1 MRFRAI
7 VNEPTLLEY
16 LHRHGDLAFDAHDP
30 DRAVSF
36 MPAVDGAAFQRRDR
50 PSGARR
56 FVFYARPKHPRNLFD
71 LGLRALSDAVEQRA
85 FDEIEWEFS
94 AIGGETRVAT
104 RSPGGA
110 CYGRP
115 HGSRTGTTPRF
126 LADSDVL
133 LSLMLSPHTSYPP
146 LEMATAGGLV
156 ITNTF
161 STKTAAALMAISTAI
176 RGTPPEVGHLSAA
189 IAQAAS
195 DVASGRPETDG
206 TTLPKVL
213 GRVVEGRRAL
223 GRGDDRIGPR
233 PVVFLMSTRSA
244 VERPSQIV
252 FVASRD
258 RVPQPSDGALVM
270 VMDTAWTLGPGERR
284 DLLSLRPMVARV
296 VERVDLY
303 ETRWRRLD
311 LWASAASV
319 IERTTLD
326 GISLWHGIREQAW
339 RWLHERLLWASVV
352 ESISRDHDVVD
363 FRCDPTEVALRQVLE
378 AGGYGM
384 AHGSTTPD
392 QPGATAPGATVPMA
406 ARIDQRVFAAL
417 AVVAR
422 RARRR
427 AGALGPSSGSAM
439 APDTAG

>member
-1 MRFRAI
+1 
-7 VNEPTLLEY
+7 
-16 LHRHGDLAFDAHDP
+16 
-30 DRAVSF
+30 
-36 MPAVDGAAFQRRDR
+36 
-50 PSGARR
+50 
-56 FVFYARPKHPRNLFD
+56 
-71 LGLRALSDAVEQRA
+71 
-85 FDEIEWEFS
+85 
-94 AIGGETRVAT
+94 
-104 RSPGGA
+104 
-110 CYGRP
+110 
-115 HGSRTGTTPRF
+115 
-126 LADSDVL
+126 
-133 LSLMLSPHTSYPP
+133 
-146 LEMATAGGLV
+146 
-156 ITNTF
+156 
-161 STKTAAALMAISTAI
+161 
-176 RGTPPEVGHLSAA
+176 
-189 IAQAAS
+189 
-195 DVASGRPETDG
+195 
-206 TTLPKVL
+206 
-213 GRVVEGRRAL
+213 
-223 GRGDDRIGPR
+223 
-233 PVVFLMSTRSA
+233 MSTRSA
-244 VERPSQIV
+244 VERPSRIV

-258 RVPQPSDGALVM
+258 RVPPPSDGALVT

-303 ETRWRRLD
+303 EDALERLD

-352 ESISRDHDVVD
+352 ESISRDHEVVD

-392 QPGATAPGATVPMA
+392 QPGATAPGATVPVA

-439 APDTAG
+439 APDTAELDGRVRTAAALGDRGVLVLSYVRLAQTVGGGEAGRIADPHLDAIVDRLGAVGMVPIVLALGLDRRDRPHGPLSPMTNGSCPAGCSPGAGDLAGRTSVRNRRRCRPSRTGWRRPRAPRCGSGARTLAQRSWPRSSGWRRRPLPPTNASDRASRRSWPSFGRPRSS